1 MRRLAALTF
10 LTLDGVMQGPMS
22 PDEDRSDGFD
32 AGGWAA
38 PYFAD
43 VMAQVLA
50 TDMAD
55 HYDLLL
61 GRNTYDAFAGH
72 WPTVKDDPVADK
84 LNAAQKFVVSN
95 NKTEFDWENSVQVSG
110 HIPTAIRTLKEQDG
124 PLLQVHGSAQLLQML
139 LMNGLVD
146 ELRLWHFPVIT
157 GPGKRLFG
165 YGLEPGHFDLI
176 DSSATDN
183 GVIHT
188 IYRRDV
194 QA

>member
-1 MRRLAALTF
+1 MRRIAALTF

-22 PDEDRSDGFD
+22 PDEDTSDGFD

-38 PYFAD
+38 PYFD
-43 VMAQVLA
+43 IVMSEIMA

-55 HYDLLL
+55 PYDLLL
-61 GRNTYDAFAGH
+61 GHNTYKAFAAH
-72 WPTVKDDPVADK
+72 WPSVTDDPVADK
-84 LNAAQKFVVSN
+84 LNAAQKYVVSN
-95 NKTEFDWENSVQVSG
+95 NKTDLSWENSVQVSG
-110 HIPTAIRTLKEQDG
+110 HIPTAIRALRDQDG

-139 LMNGLVD
+139 LANDLVD

-165 YGLEPGHFDLI
+165 YGLGPERLTLSHSD
-176 DSSATDN
+176 ATDN

-188 IYRRDV
+188 IYQRSV
-194 QA
+194 SA